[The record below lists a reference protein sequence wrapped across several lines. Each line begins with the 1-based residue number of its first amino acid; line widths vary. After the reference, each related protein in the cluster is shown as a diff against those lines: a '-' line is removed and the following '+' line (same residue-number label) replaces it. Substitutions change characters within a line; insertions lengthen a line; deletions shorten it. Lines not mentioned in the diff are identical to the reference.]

1 MSDNVPH
8 PRCQRCGNNHSLSSS
23 EWTLAGKICALR
35 AERPDEWQMDEF
47 LREAIR
53 FDKMKVLVDDVLE
66 WDFTSPGLIDNEHDG
81 REFCKSLDRLEEFC
95 NE

>member
-1 MSDNVPH
+1 
-8 PRCQRCGNNHSLSSS
+8 
-23 EWTLAGKICALR
+23 
-35 AERPDEWQMDEF
+35 MDEF